1 MLMSAMEETK
11 QEEQP
16 GEEQNQDWQMPQ
28 LKRQPQ
34 TKEKPAE
41 IRRVIKV
48 EGEAKDEEIIVSEG
62 GMVGKKR
69 NIKET

>member
-1 MLMSAMEETK
+1 MLMSAKEETK

-16 GEEQNQDWQMPQ
+16 GEEQIQEGQVPQ
-28 LKRQPQ
+28 LKPQPQ

-69 NIKET
+69 KIKET